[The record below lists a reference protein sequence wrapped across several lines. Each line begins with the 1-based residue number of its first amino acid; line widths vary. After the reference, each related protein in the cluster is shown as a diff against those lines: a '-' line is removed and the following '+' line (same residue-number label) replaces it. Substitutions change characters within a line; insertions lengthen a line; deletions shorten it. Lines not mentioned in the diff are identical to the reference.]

1 MVAAQHD
8 VEVAVAPAVD
18 ALIVATAIA
27 ADEADLVVAAAGQTV
42 AARPAMAAVA
52 ASEAV
57 PVAVAAPVAVPVSVA
72 VLATVAVSAAV
83 AVPAAVASVAAAVLA
98 AVVVGVGNSCHHD
111 KTLAAAAAAIVV
123 AVFAAAV
130 EVADCVVEVDR
141 PRADDSFDAV
151 PVAAVAA
158 ENCHTLHR
166 ITPHS
171 FVGHVR
177 HAAITLIRCSNVT
190 PRRDMKLV
198 HPRKEESPRCQI
210 TSQPH

>member
-111 KTLAAAAAAIVV
+111 KTLAAAAVVV

-141 PRADDSFDAV
+141 PRADDSLDAV
-151 PVAAVAA
+151 PVAVAA

>member
-111 KTLAAAAAAIVV
+111 KTLAAAAAVVV
-123 AVFAAAV
+123 AVFAAAA

-141 PRADDSFDAV
+141 PRADDSLDAV
-151 PVAAVAA
+151 PVAVAA